1 MENLWAVLNNNNN
14 GTPQRNVQ
22 YRPATSFLEIKTE
35 KQVQQLFCVQEK
47 LSDDNWC
54 NLCSPTH
61 LLPNIWPKSSRSS
74 CTLLK
79 IWSMI
84 WQENVYVK
92 QNYCIFSVH
101 PILSMLL
108 HYKAV
113 HMPHFGICLKH
124 SEQNDNV
131 YWGAACYYCPYKAKM
146 LKKLSKNCTNICQNN
161 WKRTLVQ
168 RKNHFDVRR
177 NISKGGKKV
186 LCGFFFT
193 ET

>member
-1 MENLWAVLNNNNN
+1 MENLCSVFNNNNN
-14 GTPQRNVQ
+14 GTLQKNVQ

-101 PILSMLL
+101 PISSMLL
-108 HYKAV
+108 HY
-113 HMPHFGICLKH
+113 ICHILESVWSIVNRTITSTEELPATIAPIRPKCWK
-124 SEQNDNV
+124 S
-131 YWGAACYYCPYKAKM
+131 
-146 LKKLSKNCTNICQNN
+146 CQKIVPTFVKIIGNE
-161 WKRTLVQ
+161 L
-168 RKNHFDVRR
+168 
-177 NISKGGKKV
+177 
-186 LCGFFFT
+186 
-193 ET
+193 

>member
-1 MENLWAVLNNNNN
+1 MFPHSLTSKYLTQVKPVNLHTAKNLVNNMTRKCLCETKLLYFFSSPNFKYAV
-14 GTPQRNVQ
+14 
-22 YRPATSFLEIKTE
+22 
-35 KQVQQLFCVQEK
+35 QL
-47 LSDDNWC
+47 
-54 NLCSPTH
+54 
-61 LLPNIWPKSSRSS
+61 
-74 CTLLK
+74 
-79 IWSMI
+79 
-84 WQENVYVK
+84 
-92 QNYCIFSVH
+92 
-101 PILSMLL
+101 
-108 HYKAV
+108 